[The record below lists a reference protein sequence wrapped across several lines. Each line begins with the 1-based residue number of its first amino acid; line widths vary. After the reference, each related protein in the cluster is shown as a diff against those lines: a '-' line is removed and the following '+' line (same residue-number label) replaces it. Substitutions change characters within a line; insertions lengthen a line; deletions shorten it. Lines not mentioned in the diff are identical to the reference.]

1 MKSDPIRRIPEQLRD
16 TRKFRRHTK
25 RPTQK
30 ITPQLDDDLMV
41 FTPQPVVKVQM
52 RQIAPNKYQVTLR
65 IGGDMRPH
73 MPDPRIRLHKHQLEF
88 RMIVPEKS
96 IPQPRTKK
104 PE

>member
-1 MKSDPIRRIPEQLRD
+1 MKSNAIGRIPEQLRD
-16 TRKFRRHTK
+16 PCKFRRHTN

-30 ITPQLDDDLMV
+30 ITPKLDDDLMV

-52 RQIAPNKYQVTLR
+52 RQIAPNKNEVTPG

-73 MPDPRIRLHKHQLEF
+73 MPDTRIRLHKDQLEF

-96 IPQPRTKK
+96 IPQ
-104 PE
+104 